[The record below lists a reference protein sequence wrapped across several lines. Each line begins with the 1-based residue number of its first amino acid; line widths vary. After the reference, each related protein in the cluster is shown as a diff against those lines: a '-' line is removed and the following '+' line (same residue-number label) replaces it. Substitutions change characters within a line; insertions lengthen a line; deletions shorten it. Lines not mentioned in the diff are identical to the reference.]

1 MFPIEKVAAP
11 PSVRR
16 TVFAGALGNGEGKEK
31 KTLSCSQGKKMRV
44 TVVLEN
50 VHFNYRTSVLI
61 RRKKKITR
69 GRLAGPPFYPL
80 EGKGVFS

>member
-61 RRKKKITR
+61 RRKKKNYARET
-69 GRLAGPPFYPL
+69 GRTASEQF
-80 EGKGVFS
+80 KADMI